1 MSPEA
6 SNSVVNHTPT
16 GACHPPPNSEH
27 IQLNLS
33 RNNSKSGG
41 NVIELRSI
49 TKSFRRFQALHDIS
63 VDIPAGVT
71 GLLGPNGAGKSTLI
85 KILLGLLRATSG
97 EGTVLG
103 MSAWRDSKQI
113 RQLVGYMPEDDCYLP
128 SQTGVESVQFAA
140 RLNCVPSIEALRRAH
155 EILDFCGA
163 GQERYRT
170 VETYSTG
177 MRQKLKFAQALVHDP
192 PLLILDEPTSGLD
205 PDERELM
212 LKRIRVLARSH
223 QKSIVICTHIL
234 PDVQQVSD
242 FVVILA
248 SGRVSVARAMADLAK
263 PSIPAFQIRTLGSPD
278 KLLMAL
284 KARSLDAKLGPMSTI
299 VVEGD
304 SQERLREI
312 WRTAVEQDV
321 VVRSLTPARNS
332 MEAIFLEAVQQTP
345 KGQPNANS

>member
-1 MSPEA
+1 MSFLR
-6 SNSVVNHTPT
+6 HD
-16 GACHPPPNSEH
+16 
-27 IQLNLS
+27 
-33 RNNSKSGG
+33 SKSNGD
-41 NVIELRSI
+41 VIELRSV
-49 TKSFRRFQALHDIS
+49 TKSFRKFHALHDIS
-63 VDIPAGVT
+63 VNIPTGVT

-97 EGTVLG
+97 DVRVLG
-103 MSAWRDSKQI
+103 MPVWRDSKQI
-113 RQLVGYMPEDDCYLP
+113 RQRVGYMPEDDCYLP
-128 SQTGVESVQFAA
+128 SQTGVECVQFAA
-140 RLNCVPSIEALRRAH
+140 RLNCVPAIEALRRAH

-205 PDERELM
+205 PDEREMM
-212 LKRIRVLARSH
+212 LNRIRLLARSH

-248 SGRVSVARAMADLAK
+248 AGRVSVAKSMTELSR
-263 PSIPAFQIRTLGSPD
+263 PTVPALQVRTLGPPD
-278 KLLMAL
+278 KLLAAL
-284 KARSLDAKLGPMSTI
+284 NARNVEAKLGPMGTI
-299 VVEGD
+299 VVTGD
-304 SQERLREI
+304 SDDRLRDI
-312 WRTAVEQDV
+312 WRTAAEYDI

-345 KGQPNANS
+345 PGVQNAHS

>member
-1 MSPEA
+1 MS
-6 SNSVVNHTPT
+6 TP
-16 GACHPPPNSEH
+16 PSE
-27 IQLNLS
+27 LKPS
-33 RNNSKSGG
+33 G

-63 VDIPAGVT
+63 VNIPTGVT

-103 MSAWRDSKQI
+103 MPVWQNSKLI

-128 SQTGVESVQFAA
+128 SQTGVECVQFAA
-140 RLNCVPSIEALRRAH
+140 RLNCIPAIEALRRAH

-205 PDERELM
+205 PDEREMM
-212 LKRIRVLARSH
+212 LNRIRVLSRSH

-248 SGRVSVARAMADLAK
+248 AGRVSVANTMSELAR
-263 PSIPAFQIRTLGSPD
+263 PAVPALQVRILGAPEKFMD
-278 KLLMAL
+278 AL
-284 KARSLDAKLGPMSTI
+284 KSRNLDAKLGPMGTI

-304 SQERLREI
+304 SEDRLREI
-312 WRTAVEQDV
+312 WSVAAELDV

-332 MEAIFLEAVQQTP
+332 MEAIFLEAVQSTSKVAASAGADS
-345 KGQPNANS
+345 KGARHAYS

>member
-1 MSPEA
+1 LITSQ
-6 SNSVVNHTPT
+6 
-16 GACHPPPNSEH
+16 SES
-27 IQLNLS
+27 QNAE
-33 RNNSKSGG
+33 
-41 NVIELRSI
+41 NVIELSAI
-49 TKSFRRFQALHDIS
+49 TKSFRNFQALHDIT
-63 VDIPAGVT
+63 VNIPVGVT

-103 MSAWRDSKQI
+103 MPVWRDSKQI

-128 SQTGVESVQFAA
+128 SQTGVECVQFAA

-205 PDERELM
+205 PDEREMM
-212 LKRIRVLARSH
+212 LNRIRVLARSH

-248 SGRVSVARAMADLAK
+248 SGRVSVAKAMSEL
-263 PSIPAFQIRTLGSPD
+263 SRPAVPALQIRTLGPPD
-278 KLLMAL
+278 KLLAGL
-284 KARSLDAKLGPMSTI
+284 NARNVEAKLGPMATI
-299 VVEGD
+299 IVAGD
-304 SQERLREI
+304 SDDRLREI
-312 WRTAVEQDV
+312 WRTAAENDV

-332 MEAIFLEAVQQTP
+332 MEAIFLEAVQQSP
-345 KGQPNANS
+345 KGPQNANS